1 VAYPFPSRTARQ
13 DVAVARLRAVTGVD
27 TSGYAYVA
35 DAGPPYGDAA
45 AAVHGGLAGAGIG
58 AGAMPV
64 EADDGW
70 PWPLDP
76 GDAAPDAADP
86 PGDSEP
92 SGRAARTLPRIRRTL
107 SMRAAWWAF
116 LDSGRRG
123 IAAVVAIGV
132 LAAVVASVGFL
143 RSRPEAFPVDGPVTA
158 SSARLVQRG
167 GASSTPGVGSAL
179 PRPAA
184 TAVAAVPSATPAPS
198 AAVLVVDVAGK
209 VRHPGIVRLPPGA
222 RVADA
227 VQAAGGPL
235 PGTRLGLL
243 NLASPLSDGEQVVV
257 GLASVAGGDASGVV
271 AGAPG
276 STLTGAPAGAAASP
290 SGEAPVDLNT
300 ASLEQL
306 ETLPRVGP
314 VLAQRI
320 VDFRTSHGAFRSVD
334 ELQQVPGIG
343 PSTMAD
349 LRGLVTV

>member
-1 VAYPFPSRTARQ
+1 M
-13 DVAVARLRAVTGVD
+13 ARLRAVTGVD
-27 TSGYAYVA
+27 VSGYASVA
-35 DAGPPYGDAA
+35 DAGPPYGVVAA
-45 AAVHGGLAGAGIG
+45 APGGLADIGIG
-58 AGAMPV
+58 AGATRV

-76 GDAAPDAADP
+76 GDDAPDDAASRDAAAP
-86 PGDSEP
+86 PGRPAP
-92 SGRAARTLPRIRRTL
+92 SQVRRTL

-123 IAAVVAIGV
+123 VAAIVAIGV

-143 RSRPEAFPVDGPVTA
+143 RSRPEAFPIGGPTPA
-158 SSARLVQRG
+158 SSARLVPRD
-167 GASSTPGVGSAL
+167 GAPATPEVASPAGSGQ
-179 PRPAA
+179 AA
-184 TAVAAVPSATPAPS
+184 AAGPVAPSAGPTPS
-198 AAVLVVDVAGK
+198 AAVLVVDVAGR

-227 VQAAGGPL
+227 VEAAGGPL
-235 PGTRLGLL
+235 PGARLGLL

-257 GLASVAGGDASGVV
+257 GLPSISGGNGTGVA

-276 STLTGAPAGAAASP
+276 STVTGAQRGAASSP
-290 SGEAPVDLNT
+290 SGAAPVDLNT

-306 ETLPRVGP
+306 QTLPRVGP

-334 ELQQVPGIG
+334 ELEQVPGIG